1 MVERYTEKARR
12 TIFFG
17 RFEASQLG
25 SPFIETEHLLLGL
38 LREDKALTHRF
49 LRSTNVVESIRK
61 QIEDRTLAE
70 KKPPLSTSVDL
81 PLSNESKRALAYAAE
96 EAERLSHRHI
106 GCEHL
111 LLGLLREEKSF
122 AAEML
127 HERGLRISAIREE
140 LGKTPDAPVPPA
152 KETTR
157 SLELGLDLVEQ
168 AANGQLVPLVGRVQ
182 ELEQVIRVL
191 ARFSKNNPVLVG
203 EPGVGKKAIVDG
215 LARRMADHDLP
226 SVLPYVSIVALD
238 LAMVVF
244 NAQDRSHYDQLM
256 RELLI
261 GGPYA
266 LFLIDGLERLTGS
279 GVAGTSLEIV
289 HLLKPALLR
298 GTIQCIGM
306 ATPAKYRRLVE
317 TEPWVEQCFQAV
329 EVREPSEA
337 EALQVVLGAKGRYEK
352 FHGVTYTD
360 EALQYA
366 VFLSNSYLIN
376 RSLPDKAL
384 DLIDEAGTWVK
395 LQQGPPPE
403 EIKAAQ
409 KMLKVIVSR
418 MENAISN
425 HEFEKA
431 RFYSDEERK
440 ERDNLK
446 LLRAKYKMDETAS
459 AVVTREIIEDVV
471 ARWTGIPVS
480 SIRKSRMTDETKG

>member
-1 MVERYTEKARR
+1 MFERYTEKARR

-152 KETTR
+152 RETTR

-168 AANGQLVPLVGRVQ
+168 AAGGQLGPLVGRVQ
-182 ELEQVIRVL
+182 ELEQVIQVL
-191 ARFSKNNPVLVG
+191 GRFSKNNPVLVG

-238 LAMVVF
+238 LPMVVF

-306 ATPAKYRRLVE
+306 ATPAKYRQILE
-317 TEPWVEQCFQAV
+317 TEPWVGQCFQAV

-403 EIKAAQ
+403 EIKESQ
-409 KMLKVIVSR
+409 KKLKLIVSR

-446 LLRAKYKMDETAS
+446 LLRAKYKIDETAS

-480 SIRKSRMTDETKG
+480 SIRKSRMTDEPKG